1 MYTYVFI
8 RNEKN
13 TLTKMKSIPMSV
25 RLSEDEAAFL
35 ARLDIAGATTPS
47 DKLRAIISETRKR
60 MDGVEDFSD
69 CAELFR
75 DMLSPTARRIREAN
89 KATNMRSELFDR
101 FLEWLPEVAA
111 YFITTLPE
119 ENVGKD
125 ALRKLES
132 GLADR
137 ITAFLE
143 GFLRMGVTSQ
153 APCYDEALVTK
164 RLKMI
169 LELAEIAKKQ
179 QPNP

>member
-1 MYTYVFI
+1 M
-8 RNEKN
+8 
-13 TLTKMKSIPMSV
+13 
-25 RLSEDEAAFL
+25 
-35 ARLDIAGATTPS
+35 
-47 DKLRAIISETRKR
+47 
-60 MDGVEDFSD
+60 
-69 CAELFR
+69 
-75 DMLSPTARRIREAN
+75 
-89 KATNMRSELFDR
+89 
-101 FLEWLPEVAA
+101 AA